1 MNRDQVRELL
11 RVRPFRQFQVY
22 TPDGASIAIWH
33 PDFAYLSPDGRT
45 LFVYQKDFSF
55 NMLDVMLLPRFEFG
69 PPPPPETQ
77 SHPLPEPY
85 PPPPASQA

>member
-1 MNRDQVRELL
+1 MIRDQIRELL

-22 TPDGASIAIWH
+22 TPDGASIPIWH

-45 LFVYQKDFSF
+45 LFVYQRDYSF

-69 PPPPPETQ
+69 VPPPEEPQ
-77 SHPLPEPY
+77 SHPLPEPF